1 MIGLEGSGFILS
13 VGLTLLIAGTII
25 YYVNNKFKETA
36 QQLQTV
42 LQIVQQVNSSRGGYA
57 HQPAHQ
63 PAHPTSRENPEM
75 VGIEEDDDD
84 LISVSDDEDSDV
96 SSTTTETPRLET
108 TISIDDE
115 SAIPENKNI
124 IVDLPI
130 GVAEYISE
138 MSDKSEDSSG
148 DEELGETPEVLL
160 DATSG
165 GDLDTMLLNIIDI
178 HKKSTT
184 TSNLQDLKVTD
195 LREMIKEKGIKT
207 LNLGKLKK
215 SECIEL
221 LS

>member
-25 YYVNNKFKETA
+25 YYVNNKFKETS

-42 LQIVQQVNSSRGGYA
+42 LKIVQQVNSSRDGG
-57 HQPAHQ
+57 HTQHHT
-63 PAHPTSRENPEM
+63 HPTRQENPPLVDIE
-75 VGIEEDDDD
+75 EEDDDD

-96 SSTTTETPRLET
+96 SSTTTETPIIET
-108 TISIDDE
+108 TILIDDE

-130 GVAEYISE
+130 GVGEYISE
-138 MSDKSEDSSG
+138 MSDKSEDTSE
-148 DEELGETPEVLL
+148 DDDVELGETPEVLL

-195 LREMIKEKGIKT
+195 LREMIKEKGIKAT
-207 LNLGKLKK
+207 NLGKLKK